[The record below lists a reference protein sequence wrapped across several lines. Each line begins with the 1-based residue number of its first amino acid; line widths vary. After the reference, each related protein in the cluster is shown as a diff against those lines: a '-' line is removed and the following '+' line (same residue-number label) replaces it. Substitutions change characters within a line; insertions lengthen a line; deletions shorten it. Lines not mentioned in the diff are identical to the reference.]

1 VAHRA
6 QVCAPTSRKIC
17 QRPGIFSEDAAEL
30 DRFLDEIQAG
40 VVYVNRRAGATT
52 GAWPGNAVLLRLEI
66 ERLDRQGRPRP
77 LLPDAVHAR
86 AEPDRGRV
94 GGRASG

>member
-1 VAHRA
+1 MGPQRA
-6 QVCAPTSRKIC
+6 DDLVVGQRVRHAPL
-17 QRPGIFSEDAAEL
+17 AAEL